1 MLNIN
6 SETRDY
12 QLQTCSGVKTM
23 TSRIAKNLTVA
34 SMDGS
39 IEHMCPPIVEC
50 DEIPNNRN
58 EIATPAIARTFQHL
72 SEIAC
77 HIPELDPQAKILLL
91 IGRDLIVAHH
101 VLDQRISHD
110 APYAQK
116 LSLGWTIIGKTCMNK
131 AHLPAN
137 VSVDKTYLHDN
148 GRPSILLPC
157 NNSLT
162 VKVPHIDQEELS
174 SVFERTPN
182 DEKPGSSQEDFIFL
196 DIMESEFHRSSEG
209 EWTAPLPFLPGRP
222 RLPNIYSQAVKR
234 ARNLDSTL
242 RKNPTKMDHALT
254 FMEGIFSKGHAELAP
269 PLQSNDECWYLPIFA
284 IYHPKKLILQLLM
297 MEFH

>member
-1 MLNIN
+1 
-6 SETRDY
+6 
-12 QLQTCSGVKTM
+12 M

-39 IEHMCPPIVEC
+39 TEHMCLPIVEC

-116 LSLGWTIIGKTCMNK
+116 LSLGWTIIGETYLNK

-157 NNSLT
+157 NNSQLRFLISTRKSCPLCSRERQMTKSQDLLRKILFSWILWKVSSIAAQKGNGLLPYPFCLDDPDFQTFT
-162 VKVPHIDQEELS
+162 VKQLREPEIWIPLS
-174 SVFERTPN
+174 GRIPQ
-182 DEKPGSSQEDFIFL
+182 KW
-196 DIMESEFHRSSEG
+196 IM
-209 EWTAPLPFLPGRP
+209 P
-222 RLPNIYSQAVKR
+222 
-234 ARNLDSTL
+234 
-242 RKNPTKMDHALT
+242 
-254 FMEGIFSKGHAELAP
+254 
-269 PLQSNDECWYLPIFA
+269 
-284 IYHPKKLILQLLM
+284 
-297 MEFH
+297 